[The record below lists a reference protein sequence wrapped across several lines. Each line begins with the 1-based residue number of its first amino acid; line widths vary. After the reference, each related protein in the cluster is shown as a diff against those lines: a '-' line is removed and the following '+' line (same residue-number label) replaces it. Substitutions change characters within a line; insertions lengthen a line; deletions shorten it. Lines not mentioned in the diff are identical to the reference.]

1 LDDTIFVT
9 PLWLYLGITLQYIY
23 IAALA
28 IMHGIIGLDRCVFGP
43 AGAVEAGSR
52 AAASRPALGTAA
64 R

>member
-28 IMHGIIGLDRCVFGP
+28 MELSVWTVVFLVP
-43 AGAVEAGSR
+43 LAAVEAGSR